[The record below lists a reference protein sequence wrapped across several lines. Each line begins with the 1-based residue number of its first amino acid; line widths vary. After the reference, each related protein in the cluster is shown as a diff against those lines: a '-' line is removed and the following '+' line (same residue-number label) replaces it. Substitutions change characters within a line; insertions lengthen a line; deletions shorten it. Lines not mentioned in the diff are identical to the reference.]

1 MTTQSTTVVV
11 TDANVLINF
20 CHIGQLPLLG
30 ALLPYRFVVPQEVIN
45 EITEPAQQTQIA
57 SALAQGVIANT
68 VIDSIEALALY
79 GTLRDLMGR
88 GEAACLALAV
98 TKGWM
103 IASDEKRRFRRE
115 VIQRIGEARIVGTAS
130 LLRHAIN
137 TKRLTAAEADGFK
150 VVLESKRFVMPF
162 ASFGDPA

>member
-1 MTTQSTTVVV
+1 MTSPPISVVV

-30 ALLPYRFVVPQEVIN
+30 ALTPYRFFVPGEVIN
-45 EITEPAQQTQIA
+45 EITEPAQQA
-57 SALAQGVIANT
+57 KVAGALF
-68 VIDSIEALALY
+68 

-115 VIQRIGEARIVGTAS
+115 VVERIGAARMVGTAS
-130 LLRHAIN
+130 LLRQAISIG
-137 TKRLTAAEADGFK
+137 RVSVAEADGFK
-150 VVLESKRFVMPF
+150 AVLEARRFVMPF
-162 ASFGDPA
+162 ASFGDLA